1 MVFGSYGSAMAMSFV
16 SRNVIA
22 DAEQMAN
29 RRRIIIGRGYRCS
42 EKRVKV
48 LERCPVSRKKTCAPS
63 RSGELCPV
71 SGKHG
76 DKSAGAGDGRTADP
90 FGALNGL
97 GGLPPGPESISHDI
111 AANPAKTSQRGQKN
125 TNRGRVD
132 IIRQTAGRGGRG
144 VTVAR
149 NFTGISLAEKQEL
162 AKKLQ
167 KACGVGGTV
176 KDGCIEIQG
185 DKREEMK
192 RILTEAGFRPVF
204 AGG

>member
-1 MVFGSYGSAMAMSFV
+1 MSQNKGHKPKATVEGPKGSPFDALAGLV
-16 SRNVIA
+16 S
-22 DAEQMAN
+22 
-29 RRRIIIGRGYRCS
+29 
-42 EKRVKV
+42 
-48 LERCPVSRKKTCAPS
+48 
-63 RSGELCPV
+63 
-71 SGKHG
+71 
-76 DKSAGAGDGRTADP
+76 
-90 FGALNGL
+90 
-97 GGLPPGPESISHDI
+97 LPEGPDNSLDSSPIL
-111 AANPAKTSQRGQKN
+111 PARTSQCGQKN

-132 IIRQTAGRGGRG
+132 IVRQTAHRGGKG

-149 NFTGISLAEKQEL
+149 NFTGIGLAEKQEL
-162 AKKLQ
+162 AKKMQ